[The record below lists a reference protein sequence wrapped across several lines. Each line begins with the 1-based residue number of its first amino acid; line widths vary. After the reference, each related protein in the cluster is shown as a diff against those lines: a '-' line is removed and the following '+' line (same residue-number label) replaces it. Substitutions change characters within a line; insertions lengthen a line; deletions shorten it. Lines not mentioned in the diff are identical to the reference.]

1 MHDTLTDAE
10 KAELLSMAGLTADHA
25 QAFTTPT
32 PVIET
37 VLSTKAMQ
45 EGRNPAAGAPTP
57 DSVVMYDDVAA
68 DLLKKAKGNLDT
80 AKQLSENWAK
90 AEFDKVKL
98 SKVQAAALGLD
109 NEGKSK
115 HNSSEYKRIQAERE
129 RINNAM
135 RKLARGHVATKIAT
149 KKEAS
154 GNPALDAFLLEN
166 QGNPLLAQMLELM
179 GGGQ

>member
-1 MHDTLTDAE
+1 MHDTLTDAQ
-10 KAELLSMAGLTADHA
+10 KADLLAMAGVTPE
-25 QAFTTPT
+25 QAEAFDTPT
-32 PVIET
+32 AVADAVADT
-37 VLSTKAMQ
+37 VKEVKVEKDDSD
-45 EGRNPAAGAPTP
+45 AARIG
-57 DSVVMYDDVAA
+57 A
-68 DLLKKAKGNLDT
+68 DLLKKARGNMDT
-80 AKQLSENWAK
+80 AKQLSEKWATD
-90 AEFDKVKL
+90 EFNRVKL

>member
-98 SKVQAAALGLD
+98 SKIQAAQAGVDRTEHNKAAWAKVQTARQYIEAQVRKGLR
-109 NEGKSK
+109 EG
-115 HNSSEYKRIQAERE
+115 APTV
-129 RINNAM
+129 
-135 RKLARGHVATKIAT
+135 RGKIA
-149 KKEAS
+149 AS
-154 GNPALDAFLLEN
+154 KAQANPDLDAFLLKHGDDDKVREM
-166 QGNPLLAQMLELM
+166 AKLM
-179 GGGQ
+179 GLSA